1 MTTEDNLLAALATPD
16 NTNSMNWTA
25 SKVILWI
32 GEHGSVIFKY
42 GLMWDGADHVLLE
55 ADNGDEIKVT
65 LQTIMETISILNF
78 VTRKIK

>member
-1 MTTEDNLLAALATPD
+1 MTTEDELLAALAIPD
-16 NTNSMNWTA
+16 STNSMNWTA

-55 ADNGDEIKVT
+55 ADNGDEIIVT
-65 LQTIMETISILNF
+65 PQTLKDAVQLLRFIME
-78 VTRKIK
+78 KIK